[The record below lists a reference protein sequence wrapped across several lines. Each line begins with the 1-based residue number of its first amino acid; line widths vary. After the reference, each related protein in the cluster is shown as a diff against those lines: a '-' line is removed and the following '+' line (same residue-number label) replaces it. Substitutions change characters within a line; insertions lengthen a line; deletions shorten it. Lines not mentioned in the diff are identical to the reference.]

1 MTKPE
6 TRGAA
11 ISARARTPSI
21 DLASLADL
29 AAKSVEADA
38 SSKGAQAFP
47 LAKFDENGKRLRI
60 NLRGVLGRLML
71 HKDFKATFS
80 AGETS
85 GFIRDTDFPP
95 RGTTAKMGGRVL
107 PGSEAKT
114 TMAIEKL
121 HEAICKELDAA
132 LAGSDI
138 RTLVAP
144 SARDVLETLAK
155 QLGVKLPTPPSSAS
169 LVPIEFA
176 SAERK
181 ADEREKDVARVLTAI
196 EVIEGR
202 DWLDL
207 MLAGARRKLE
217 KDEVPSEEIDSIVD
231 TIRLQRDQP
240 GSQIRRFLEFLDDE
254 ALARVRLQVTFEL
267 MAAVAAQC
275 SKPGFNAYVS
285 RVRDCFDRF
294 GGAKGDALHID
305 VSKVFG
311 TRNNSDLAEHLRK
324 ALFYKTLPIW
334 PEWSVQL
341 FEARVEPAN
350 GFATNREVSYRF
362 RVNGQ
367 NPETSKSAFA
377 SRLDRL
383 EERILAEPGP
393 DINVQRSIAELVFLR
408 MITPDSVEVP
418 RHEDVSEVAHRIA
431 AELKVDPIGAVRRLL
446 DELRERQN
454 VMDGL
459 ADELIRV
466 LQTKSRKLVDS
477 ANRAS
482 RRFYVTVQRNII
494 DWPTLLSMSSTSTE
508 VLVKNERAHDNVAWF
523 NHLVVSD
530 DASSVPM
537 ALASYYVDT
546 NLMERSITPADG
558 KVELRM
564 ERDNSEPL
572 LPIRFVPFTAE
583 RSEAGATWLPED
595 ATHATFDLGCGID
608 IEYEIRPLSLS
619 LTKSR
624 SASDSEKA
632 NLEQWRTV
640 SCTAFAL
647 VAYLAIWEVLKRAK
661 AVEGMESLA
670 AYLLRL
676 QPKGRESFST
686 DGNAAVYTISHAIE
700 RALCREL
707 PVKMQGFLTQGEQKT
722 TEWRKRGTLVALQGG
737 FPLETRLRESSTVD
751 RVALISYV
759 TRPCDMHPMKP
770 DADGFLFV
778 SRTYRADGHQGGF
791 RLYMDAMQSRLVDTR
806 KAFREP
812 QLVLEEIARLRAV
825 GYKHVILLSHHFGNR
840 HIGRAADRHSPHGS
854 FEFLEEASSKFPDV
868 FVYPLR
874 RDVFPATR
882 LHKRLGSESAFEV
895 LSFKEHEKM
904 FDAQE
909 RDMLRSLMPIY
920 TFATLA
926 VVGEDGRPQSGFCTY
941 FLDVEQRLSAFEWS
955 ETVRQNILGIGAGK
969 PVREALIGVLR
980 GLHYIESEKSAAK
993 MQVLPVLDP
1002 FGWATP
1008 STTGAAGEL
1017 PVLERRRYGSI
1028 LLSFPAVLAH
1038 VTKVL
1043 HKEAEQ

>member
-29 AAKSVEADA
+29 VSKSIAANTSIEGA
-38 SSKGAQAFP
+38 SALP
-47 LAKFDENGKRLRI
+47 LAVIDEKGKRLRI
-60 NLRGVLGRLML
+60 NLRGVLGRLL
-71 HKDFKATFS
+71 SHKDFKPTFS
-80 AGETS
+80 SGETS

-95 RGTTAKMGGRVL
+95 RGTAAKMGGRLL
-107 PGSEAKT
+107 PGSEAKAT
-114 TMAIEKL
+114 KAIGNL
-121 HEAICKELDAA
+121 HEVICQELDTA
-132 LAGSDI
+132 LAGTDI
-138 RTLVAP
+138 RLLVAP
-144 SARDVLETLAK
+144 SAQQVLETLAK
-155 QLGVKLPTPPSSAS
+155 QLGVKLPSPPTSAS

-181 ADEREKDVARVLTAI
+181 ADERERDVARVLTAI

-217 KDEVPSEEIDSIVD
+217 NDEIPAEEIDSIIE

-267 MAAVAAQC
+267 MDAIAEQ
-275 SKPGFNAYVS
+275 STKPGLKAYVS
-285 RVRDCFDRF
+285 RVRECFDRF
-294 GGAKGDALHID
+294 GSAKGDALHLD
-305 VSKVFG
+305 ASKIYG

-324 ALFYKTLPIW
+324 ALFYNTLPVW

-350 GFATNREVSYRF
+350 GFATKREVSYRF

-367 NPETSKSAFA
+367 NPETGKSAFT

-383 EERILAEPGP
+383 EERILEEPGP
-393 DINVQRSIAELVFLR
+393 DINVQRAIAELVFLR
-408 MITPDSVEVP
+408 LVTPSAIDAPKSEEVTG
-418 RHEDVSEVAHRIA
+418 VALRIA
-431 AELKVDPIGAVRRLL
+431 AALKADPVAAVRNLI
-446 DELRERQN
+446 DELRAREA
-454 VMDGL
+454 VMDSL
-459 ADELIRV
+459 ADALIKV

-477 ANRAS
+477 ANRTS
-482 RRFYVTVQRNII
+482 RRFYVTVQKNII
-494 DWPTLLSMSSTSTE
+494 DWTALLSMSSTSTE

-530 DASSVPM
+530 DPVNVPM

-546 NLMERSITPADG
+546 NLLERSITPVDG
-558 KVELRM
+558 KAELRM

-572 LPIRFVPFTAE
+572 LPVRFVPFKFE
-583 RSEAGATWLPED
+583 KSESGPTWLPED
-595 ATHATFDLGCGID
+595 ASHKFFDQGCGVD
-608 IEYEIRPLSLS
+608 IEYEIRPLSL
-619 LTKSR
+619 TR
-624 SASDSEKA
+624 AASDTDKA
-632 NLEQWRTV
+632 NYEQWRTV

-647 VAYLAIWEVLKRAK
+647 VTYLVLWEVLKRAK
-661 AVEGMESLA
+661 SAEGMKALA

-686 DGNAAVYTISHAIE
+686 DGNAAVYAISHAIE

-707 PVKMQGFLTQGEQKT
+707 PVKMQGFLTQGKVET
-722 TEWRKRGTLVALQGG
+722 AEWRKRGTLVALQGG
-737 FPLETRLRESSTVD
+737 FPLDSRLRESSTVD

-759 TRPCDMHPMKP
+759 TRPCDIHPLKS

-778 SRTYRADGHQGGF
+778 SRTYRADAHKGGF

-806 KAFREP
+806 KSFREP
-812 QLVLEEIARLRAV
+812 QLVLEEIARLRAA

-840 HIGRAADRHSPHGS
+840 HIGRAADRHAPHGS

-926 VVGEDGRPQSGFCTY
+926 VVGEEGRPQSGFCTY
-941 FLDVEQRLSAFEWS
+941 FLDVEQRLSSFEWS
-955 ETVRQNILGIGAGK
+955 ETARQNILGIGAGK

-980 GLHYIESEKSAAK
+980 GLHYLESEKSAAK

-1008 STTGAAGEL
+1008 STTSAAGEL
-1017 PVLERRRYGSI
+1017 PVLERRRYGPI